1 MSAMPQQPGPERAD
15 RTTRPDASMWLLN
28 EVMDHP
34 LDAGYEEAARRR
46 AAGGAPSGGGRLWL
60 IAGLLLTAMVITL
73 GALQTRAGAPAL
85 AQERR
90 ELAERAERGTEEA
103 EALQQEVDDLRDHVA
118 ELRRASLTGGSGGA
132 AELTALLAGAIAV
145 TGPGVELVL
154 DDAEGAGDGLGG
166 GPREGSGFAD
176 TGRLR
181 DRDLQRVVNGLW
193 SAGAEAVAI
202 NGQRL
207 TAVSAIRAAGDA
219 VLVDNRPLV
228 PPYTVHAVGDPQ
240 TLRSAFEAGAGG
252 ATLESLREHY
262 GIRGSLSER
271 EELRLPAASRLVLR
285 SATPAGPGAPDDEG
299 PEPSG
304 TATPGEGG
312 EDAGTLPQEPGW
324 EAPAQQAPGPP
335 GNVGEEHT
343 P

>member
-1 MSAMPQQPGPERAD
+1 MPQQPGPERAD

-46 AAGGAPSGGGRLWL
+46 AAAGGPAPGGRRLWL

-90 ELAERAERGTEEA
+90 ELAERVERGTDQT

-118 ELRRASLTGGSGGA
+118 ELRRAALTGGSGGA

-145 TGPGVELVL
+145 TGPGLELVL
-154 DDAEGAGDGLGG
+154 DDAEGAGDALGG
-166 GPREGSGFAD
+166 GPRDGGGFAD

-181 DRDLQRVVNGLW
+181 DRDLQRIVNGLW
-193 SAGAEAVAI
+193 SAGAEAVAV

-228 PPYTVHAVGDPQ
+228 PPYTVHAVGDGE
-240 TLRSAFEAGAGG
+240 TLRGAFEAGAGG

-262 GIRGSLSER
+262 GIRGSLTER
-271 EELRLPAASRLVLR
+271 DELRLPAASRLVLR
-285 SATPAGPGAPDDEG
+285 SATPVGPGVPEDGDGPD
-299 PEPSG
+299 PSG
-304 TATPGEGG
+304 TAAPEVGDGSESGSGETGQQPSG
-312 EDAGTLPQEPGW
+312 
-324 EAPAQQAPGPP
+324 QAPGPP